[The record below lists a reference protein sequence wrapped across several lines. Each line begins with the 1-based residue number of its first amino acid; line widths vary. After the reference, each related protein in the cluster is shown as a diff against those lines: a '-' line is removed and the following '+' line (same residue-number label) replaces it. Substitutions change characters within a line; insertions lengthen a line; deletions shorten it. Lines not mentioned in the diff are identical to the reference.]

1 MEQEETYI
9 SEICYNMYS
18 TSAKCHTH
26 YAADDI
32 ETLELSDSELL
43 NEGVTCDF
51 IEDVFRGY
59 VNDEGYVY
67 SHQFENS
74 TVLNNYFAF
83 FGASEMESEMTG
95 AQAAGLIITGTA
107 TAAMVA
113 AAFHLRRKVEGP
125 GFKEGLMTNDVAIS
139 A

>member
-51 IEDVFRGY
+51 IEDVFHGN
-59 VNDEGYVY
+59 VNEEGYVY

-83 FGASEMESEMTG
+83 FGADDMETEVTA
-95 AQAAGLIITGTA
+95 AQVAGLIVTGTA

-113 AAFHLRRKVEGP
+113 AAFHMRRKIEGP
-125 GFKEGLMTNDVAIS
+125 DFKEGLITNDAAIS